1 LYEIAAKLIII
12 DLYLTCIRQ
21 VDNYEL
27 EKKLLNEN
35 TCSLNSRLLD
45 AQIIICDLQDDLVSL
60 TVIEN
65 LAFLGGFLVCR
76 GGSSTGSSTGSSRIL
91 LSY

>member
-1 LYEIAAKLIII
+1 MHIN
-12 DLYLTCIRQ
+12 Q
-21 VDNYEL
+21 VENYEV

-45 AQIIICDLQDDLVSL
+45 AQIIICDLQDDLVRL

-65 LAFLGGFLVCR
+65 LV
-76 GGSSTGSSTGSSRIL
+76 SWISSRSTSRIGIL
-91 LSY
+91 LVSF

>member
-1 LYEIAAKLIII
+1 MMPTQYDTEMRKIAAFVII
-12 DLYLTCIRQ
+12 DDIYLMCVLQ
-21 VDNYEL
+21 VENYEL

-45 AQIIICDLQDDLVSL
+45 AQIIICDLQDDLVCL

-65 LAFLGGFLVCR
+65 LGLFG
-76 GGSSTGSSTGSSRIL
+76 
-91 LSY
+91 

>member
-1 LYEIAAKLIII
+1 MHIN
-12 DLYLTCIRQ
+12 Q
-21 VDNYEL
+21 VENYEV

-45 AQIIICDLQDDLVSL
+45 AQIIICDLQDDLVRL

-65 LAFLGGFLVCR
+65 LV
-76 GGSSTGSSTGSSRIL
+76 S
-91 LSY
+91 